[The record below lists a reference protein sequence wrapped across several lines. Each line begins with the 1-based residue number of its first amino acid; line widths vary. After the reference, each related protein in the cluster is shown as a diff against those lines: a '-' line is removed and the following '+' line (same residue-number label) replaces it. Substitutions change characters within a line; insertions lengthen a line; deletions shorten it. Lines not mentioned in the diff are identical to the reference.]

1 MATKE
6 THSPPPPKSARGTVK
21 RAASPGDGLRTPAQT
36 AASAKKAAATG
47 RDPAQIAASAAASFA
62 SGSTSVADE
71 IARAEAMAKAGFP
84 GTGVNYGLAAGGV
97 LLGLGFAAVVFLL
110 ASSGNDPRLSSGD
123 AGSLGSLLAEVRDE
137 MKTGQAQLVLLS
149 SQVGS
154 LESSVASSEAAMSS
168 TQAMVQEMKESNKA
182 LTQDLQAQQTALAGR
197 VDDISSSV
205 KRVERSANASVA
217 ELRKQIADLEVQMK
231 HLTSKAE
238 GRALDK
244 SVDWATLGVGA
255 RIDYG
260 ETVAGIGRDFSR
272 RLAWSVSDYTGFF
285 RPEGSYPWPVEVVL
299 EKHLLLTPGRCFS
312 MPASGNVTVRLPLK
326 IRVDTVGLEH
336 ITTEVKSQPKDVRAI
351 SGDYVLADWDA
362 SLKTSVRVEPARLTD
377 RVTFQINSNLGLD
390 FTCVYRLNVHGAPLS
405 R

>member
-1 MATKE
+1 MAQ
-6 THSPPPPKSARGTVK
+6 VK
-21 RAASPGDGLRTPAQT
+21 ATPGNGI
-36 AASAKKAAATG
+36 S
-47 RDPAQIAASAAASFA
+47 
-62 SGSTSVADE
+62 
-71 IARAEAMAKAGFP
+71 
-84 GTGVNYGLAAGGV
+84 YGLAAGGV
-97 LLGLGFAAVVFLL
+97 LLGLGFAVLVFLL
-110 ASSGNDPRLSSGD
+110 ASSGNDQRWSAGD
-123 AGSLGSLLAEVRDE
+123 AGSLGSLLTELRDE

-154 LESSVASSEAAMSS
+154 LESSVTSSEATISA
-168 TQAMVQEMKESNKA
+168 TQAMVQEMKDSNKA
-182 LTQDLQAQQTALAGR
+182 LTQDLQEQQTALAAR
-197 VDDISSSV
+197 VDDIASSV
-205 KRVERSANASVA
+205 KAVEGNTNASVA
-217 ELRKQIADLEVQMK
+217 ELRKQIADLEVQMRQ
-231 HLTSKAE
+231 LASKQE

-260 ETVAGIGRDFSR
+260 ETVAGIGRGVAR
-272 RLAWSVSDYTGFF
+272 RLAWSISDNTGFF
-285 RPEGSYPWPVEVVL
+285 RPEGSYPWPAETVL

-312 MPASGNVTVRLPLK
+312 MPASGNVTVRLPMK

-390 FTCVYRLNVHGAPLS
+390 FTCIYRLNVHGAPLPMP

>member
-1 MATKE
+1 
-6 THSPPPPKSARGTVK
+6 VK
-21 RAASPGDGLRTPAQT
+21 APG
-36 AASAKKAAATG
+36 
-47 RDPAQIAASAAASFA
+47 
-62 SGSTSVADE
+62 
-71 IARAEAMAKAGFP
+71 
-84 GTGVNYGLAAGGV
+84 GTGVSIGLAAGGV
-97 LLGLGFAAVVFLL
+97 LLGLGFAALVFFL
-110 ASSGNDPRLSSGD
+110 ASGGTDQRFSSGD
-123 AGSLGSLLAEVRDE
+123 VGSLGSLLTELRDE

-154 LESSVASSEAAMSS
+154 LESSVTSSEAAISS
-168 TQAMVQEMKESNKA
+168 TQAMVQEMKDSTKA
-182 LTQDLQAQQTALAGR
+182 LTQDLQAQQTALASR
-197 VDDISSSV
+197 VDDIASSV
-205 KRVERSANASVA
+205 KSVEGAANASVA

-231 HLTSKAE
+231 QLVHKAE

-255 RIDYG
+255 RIDYS
-260 ETVAGIGRDFSR
+260 ETVPGIGRGAAR
-272 RLAWSVSDYTGFF
+272 RLAWFVSDNTGFF
-285 RPEGSYPWPVEVVL
+285 RPDGSYPWAAEVVL

-312 MPASGNVTVRLPLK
+312 MPASGNVTVILPMQ

-351 SGDYVLADWDA
+351 SGNYVLADWDA

-377 RVTFQINSNLGLD
+377 RVTFQIKSNLGLD